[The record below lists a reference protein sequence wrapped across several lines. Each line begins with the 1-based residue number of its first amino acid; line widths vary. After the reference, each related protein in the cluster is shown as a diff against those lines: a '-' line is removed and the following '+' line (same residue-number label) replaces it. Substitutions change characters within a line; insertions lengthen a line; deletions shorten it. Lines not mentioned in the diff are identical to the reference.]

1 MDCFKGFKTLLIVMI
16 SFSTFAENK
25 ITELEFH
32 PICKTL
38 SDVSGTIMQNRQSG
52 LTYEQNHTHI
62 LKHEDEDYF
71 EALTLISEGAYRKRI
86 ATGTVGKK
94 DQTTMFKVDVLLS
107 CQNVA
112 HEFMNKNSEVD
123 RMYLRAALKTKFTK
137 FVQTSY

>member
-1 MDCFKGFKTLLIVMI
+1 MEFFKSFKTLIIVMI
-16 SFSTFAENK
+16 SFSSFADDK
-25 ITELEFH
+25 KTELEFH

-38 SDVSGTIMQNRQSG
+38 SNVSGTIIQNRQSG

-62 LKHEDEDYF
+62 LKYEDEDYF
-71 EALTLISEGAYRKRI
+71 EALTLISEGAYRKGI
-86 ATGTVGKK
+86 ATGTVAKK

-112 HEFMNKNSEVD
+112 QEFMNKNSEVD

-137 FVQTSY
+137 FVQISY